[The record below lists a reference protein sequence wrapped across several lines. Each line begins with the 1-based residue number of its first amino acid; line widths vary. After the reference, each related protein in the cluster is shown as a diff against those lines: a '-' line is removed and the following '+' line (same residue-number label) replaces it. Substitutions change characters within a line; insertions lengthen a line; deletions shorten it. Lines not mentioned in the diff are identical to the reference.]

1 METDRYQYNY
11 YHKATIF
18 QAALLS
24 LSVFVLICLLADA
37 VFYLPPEMARL
48 ISIYDNTLCIF
59 LLGDFFVRLMN
70 APDKFRFMRYG
81 WFDLLSS
88 IPAFGTGYIR
98 DITRISRLL
107 RIYRI
112 YYTVR
117 YVLKRLR
124 SNPEER
130 IFLLI
135 ACSVVSVL
143 MMTSIAILA
152 VETAPDSNILTAE
165 DSLWW
170 AITTISTVGYGDL
183 YPVTGAGRLIGGV
196 LMVCGTIVIGAIS
209 AYISCNCSIRNV

>member
-98 DITRISRLL
+98 GYHAAYFTPSEDLQDLLHGKVRPEASAFESGGKDISFDCLFGGFGADDDQYSHTCGR
-107 RIYRI
+107 
-112 YYTVR
+112 
-117 YVLKRLR
+117 
-124 SNPEER
+124 
-130 IFLLI
+130 
-135 ACSVVSVL
+135 
-143 MMTSIAILA
+143 
-152 VETAPDSNILTAE
+152 DS
-165 DSLWW
+165 S
-170 AITTISTVGYGDL
+170 
-183 YPVTGAGRLIGGV
+183 
-196 LMVCGTIVIGAIS
+196 
-209 AYISCNCSIRNV
+209 

>member
-152 VETAPDSNILTAE
+152 VETAPNSNILTAE

-196 LMVCGTIVIGAIS
+196 LMVCGTIFIGAIS
-209 AYISCNCSIRNV
+209 AYISSWVARKR

>member
-196 LMVCGTIVIGAIS
+196 LMVCGTIVIGLSLIH
-209 AYISCNCSIRNV
+209 I

>member
-24 LSVFVLICLLADA
+24 LS

-209 AYISCNCSIRNV
+209 AYISSWVARKR

>member
-152 VETAPDSNILTAE
+152 VETAPDPNILTAE

-209 AYISCNCSIRNV
+209 AYISSWVARKR

>member
-37 VFYLPPEMARL
+37 VFYLPPEMALL

-117 YVLKRLR
+117 YVL
-124 SNPEER
+124 
-130 IFLLI
+130 
-135 ACSVVSVL
+135 
-143 MMTSIAILA
+143 
-152 VETAPDSNILTAE
+152 
-165 DSLWW
+165 
-170 AITTISTVGYGDL
+170 
-183 YPVTGAGRLIGGV
+183 
-196 LMVCGTIVIGAIS
+196 
-209 AYISCNCSIRNV
+209 

>member
-37 VFYLPPEMARL
+37 VLELPPEMARL
-48 ISIYDNTLCIF
+48 ISIYDNTLCVF
-59 LLGDFFVRLMN
+59 LLGDFFVRLIN
-70 APDKFRFMRYG
+70 APDKLKFMRYG

-107 RIYRI
+107 RIFRI

-124 SNPEER
+124 SNPQER
-130 IFLLI
+130 IFLTI

-152 VETAPDSNILTAE
+152 VETVPDSNILTAE

-196 LMVCGTIVIGAIS
+196 LMVCGIIVIGTIS
-209 AYISCNCSIRNV
+209 AYISSWVARKR

>member
-209 AYISCNCSIRNV
+209 AYISSWVARKR

>member
-130 IFLLI
+130 IFLLV
-135 ACSVVSVL
+135 ACSVV
-143 MMTSIAILA
+143 
-152 VETAPDSNILTAE
+152 
-165 DSLWW
+165 
-170 AITTISTVGYGDL
+170 

-209 AYISCNCSIRNV
+209 AYISSWVARKR

>member
-70 APDKFRFMRYG
+70 APYKFRFMRYG
-81 WFDLLSS
+81 WFDLFSS

-209 AYISCNCSIRNV
+209 AYISSWVARKR

>member
-143 MMTSIAILA
+143 MMTSIAILV

-209 AYISCNCSIRNV
+209 AYISSWVARKR

>member
-130 IFLLI
+130 ILKPQNRKLI
-135 ACSVVSVL
+135 ANS
-143 MMTSIAILA
+143 
-152 VETAPDSNILTAE
+152 
-165 DSLWW
+165 
-170 AITTISTVGYGDL
+170 
-183 YPVTGAGRLIGGV
+183 
-196 LMVCGTIVIGAIS
+196 
-209 AYISCNCSIRNV
+209 

>member
-98 DITRISRLL
+98 DITRIS
-107 RIYRI
+107 
-112 YYTVR
+112 
-117 YVLKRLR
+117 
-124 SNPEER
+124 
-130 IFLLI
+130 
-135 ACSVVSVL
+135 
-143 MMTSIAILA
+143 AILA

-209 AYISCNCSIRNV
+209 AYISSWVARKR

>member
-1 METDRYQYNY
+1 METDRYQYND

-209 AYISCNCSIRNV
+209 AYISSWVARKR